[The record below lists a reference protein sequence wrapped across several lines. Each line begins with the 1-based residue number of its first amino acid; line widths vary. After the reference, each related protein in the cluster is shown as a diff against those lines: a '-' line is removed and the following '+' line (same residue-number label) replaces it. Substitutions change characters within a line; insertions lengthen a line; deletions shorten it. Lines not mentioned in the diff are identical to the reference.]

1 MKQHAQKVASL
12 GFRALVPDLYR
23 GKLGSEAE
31 EAHHLMSSLD
41 FPDAVVDVIACAHFL
56 RGAGEASPRV
66 GVTGFCMGGA
76 LAIGSAVKGGDVI
89 DCVAPFYGYNGGLAD
104 VKDLKVPLQG
114 HFGALDTSAGFSD
127 PAAAA
132 ALAAKCAQ
140 ATGKDGKPLEHDVF
154 SYPTVGH
161 GFLNATEEGI
171 ARKAKIGQ
179 GAHDQAAV
187 DLAWE
192 RLSVFF
198 AKHLTA

>member
-1 MKQHAQKVASL
+1 M
-12 GFRALVPDLYR
+12 PDLYR

-41 FPDAVVDVIACAHFL
+41 FPDAVLDILGCARHL
-56 RGAGEASPRV
+56 RAEGSPRV

-76 LAIGSAVKGGDVI
+76 LALGAAARGGPEAI
-89 DCVAPFYGYNGGLAD
+89 DCCAPFYGYNAML
-104 VKDLKVPLQG
+104 VPEISVPVQA

-132 ALAAKCAQ
+132 ALAAKLGASK
-140 ATGKDGKPLEHDVF
+140 GKGGAPLEHEVF

-161 GFLNATEEGI
+161 GFLNATKEGVE
-171 ARKAKIGQ
+171 RKLKLGQ

-198 AKHLTA
+198 AKHLTV